1 MLIAHDARSHPHSVS
16 ERVPR
21 RYCLG
26 VCVGRGYKKI
36 EVWRRGSC
44 ESLVGKL
51 PVLCSSASW
60 IKMSI
65 VKIVYVYV
73 VRRYLK
79 K

>member
-36 EVWRRGSC
+36 EVWRRGGRASLLCGEVASVVQFC
-44 ESLVGKL
+44 ELDKNVNRQNR
-51 PVLCSSASW
+51 LC
-60 IKMSI
+60 
-65 VKIVYVYV
+65 
-73 VRRYLK
+73 VRC
-79 K
+79 